1 MFGQGLWAPYP
12 GYWWWSPHTIRS
24 GKLTSQPEKTLTF
37 GVTVPQISSPR
48 LVPRPHYSAR
58 PMHFADTQ
66 EKCIDREGLGT
77 RRTETKQKQKPI
89 PAWENSRYYS
99 IAATTGICIRN
110 SMICSDIL
118 HKYHEWYFELNS
130 KQNRLLWL
138 NRQVNRKLI
147 WEAMKL
153 REWTKINF
161 LKS

>member
-1 MFGQGLWAPYP
+1 MGSLSGILVVEP
-12 GYWWWSPHTIRS
+12 PHDPL
-24 GKLTSQPEKTLTF
+24 GKTHFSARKKTLKF
-37 GVTVPQISSPR
+37 GVTVQQISSPR

-77 RRTETKQKQKPI
+77 RRTGTKQKQKPI

-110 SMICSDIL
+110 SMICSDIW

>member
-1 MFGQGLWAPYP
+1 MGSLSGILVVEPPHDPLGKTHFSARKNPNVWGDCPANQLA
-12 GYWWWSPHTIRS
+12 SPS
-24 GKLTSQPEKTLTF
+24 
-37 GVTVPQISSPR
+37 
-48 LVPRPHYSAR
+48 PRPHYFAR

-77 RRTETKQKQKPI
+77 RRTGTKQKQKPI